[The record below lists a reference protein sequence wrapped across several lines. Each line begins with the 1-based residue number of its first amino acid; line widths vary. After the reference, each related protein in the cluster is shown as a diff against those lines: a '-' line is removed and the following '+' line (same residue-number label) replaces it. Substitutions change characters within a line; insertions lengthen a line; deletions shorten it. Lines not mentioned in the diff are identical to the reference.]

1 MLKAKRVYEPK
12 SSRDG
17 TRVLVMRLWPR
28 GIKKAHVDL
37 WLKDLGAELA
47 NLRAYN
53 AGRVSW
59 PEMRRRYLAGL
70 KREPAATALERLKS
84 MARRGRGT
92 VLCSCPDETQCHRG
106 VLRKVVGA
114 LAALTVLSTLSC
126 APAEVSAEHEAQ
138 YRYTVLGYVT
148 DARGRPRPGVGLEV
162 TRQKTG
168 FAYQGET
175 DASGL
180 YVIVTRLADESRGER
195 LLVRAGPASLWV
207 TARFQP
213 ADHATE
219 RGTRV
224 DFAGDRVVEEA
235 GLFQATLTRFLGR

>member
-1 MLKAKRVYEPK
+1 MLRAKRVYEPR
-12 SSRDG
+12 SPEDG

-28 GIKKAHVDL
+28 GIKKTHVDL
-37 WLKDLGAELA
+37 WLKELGAELA

-70 KREPAATALERLKS
+70 KGEPAAGALQRLKA
-84 MARRGRGT
+84 MARRGRVT
-92 VLCSCPDETQCHRG
+92 VLCSCPDEARCHRG

-114 LAALTVLSTLSC
+114 LAAVAILSGLFSS
-126 APAEVSAEHEAQ
+126 APPASAEHEVQ

-148 DARGRPRPGVGLEV
+148 DASGRPRPHVGLEV

-168 FAYQGET
+168 FSYQGET

-207 TARFQP
+207 SARFQP
-213 ADHATE
+213 ADHETE

-224 DFAGDRVVEEA
+224 DFRGDKVTEQV
-235 GLFQATLTRFLGR
+235 GLFQSTLARFLG

>member
-1 MLKAKRVYEPK
+1 MLKAKRVYEPR
-12 SSRDG
+12 SSTDG
-17 TRVLVMRLWPR
+17 MRVLVMRLWPR
-28 GIKKAHVDL
+28 GIRKAHVDL
-37 WLKDLGAELA
+37 WLKDLGAELG

-53 AGRVSW
+53 AGRVGWS
-59 PEMRRRYLAGL
+59 EMRRRYLAGL
-70 KREPAATALERLKS
+70 KREPAASALKRLKS
-84 MARRGRGT
+84 MARRGRVT
-92 VLCSCPDETQCHRG
+92 VLCSCQDEKRCHRG
-106 VLRKVVGA
+106 LLRKVVGILSA
-114 LAALTVLSTLSC
+114 LSVWSISVYGAAL
-126 APAEVSAEHEAQ
+126 VSAEHEVQ

-148 DARGRPRPGVGLEV
+148 DANGRPRAGVGLEV

-175 DASGL
+175 DARGL

-207 TARFQP
+207 TARFQSV
-213 ADHATE
+213 DHATE

-224 DFAGDRVVEEA
+224 DFAGDRVMEQA

>member
-37 WLKDLGAELA
+37 WLRDLGAELA

-70 KREPAATALERLKS
+70 KREPGATALKRLKS
-84 MARRGRGT
+84 MARRGR
-92 VLCSCPDETQCHRG
+92 
-106 VLRKVVGA
+106 
-114 LAALTVLSTLSC
+114 
-126 APAEVSAEHEAQ
+126 
-138 YRYTVLGYVT
+138 
-148 DARGRPRPGVGLEV
+148 
-162 TRQKTG
+162 
-168 FAYQGET
+168 
-175 DASGL
+175 
-180 YVIVTRLADESRGER
+180 
-195 LLVRAGPASLWV
+195 LLVRWGLPSLWV

-213 ADHATE
+213 ADPAAE

-224 DFAGDRVVEEA
+224 DFAGDKVVEQA